1 MPEAGRQVG
10 AVRCQ
15 ARTCLRDSRERIC
28 LLFQPRCGAA
38 SSQPAFGRPSG
49 THARKGVRQPGV
61 HRAILIGR
69 LPSPSAGDH
78 QQNELRRK
86 LALVRRNIQ
95 PCPLWQIDRLTRR
108 PACERFW
115 LPRRRAFRDRGA
127 PTARLRRDPALDGRR
142 ETARRICQTEHMSVV
157 WNMRNGDGG
166 HEPGRSRHEDERSR
180 RSVARPVGASQVV
193 TCATPRAAC

>member
-1 MPEAGRQVG
+1 M
-10 AVRCQ
+10 RCQ

-28 LLFQPRCGAA
+28 LSFQPRCGAA
-38 SSQPAFGRPSG
+38 GSPHSVGSVVL
-49 THARKGVRQPGV
+49 THAMGVRRPGV

-95 PCPLWQIDRLTRR
+95 PCPLWQIDRLTRL

-142 ETARRICQTEHMSVV
+142 ETARRICQT
-157 WNMRNGDGG
+157 DGACLSCG
-166 HEPGRSRHEDERSR
+166 ICGMETAVTSRADRGAGTR
-180 RSVARPVGASQVV
+180 LSVAAGGASQVV